1 MLPKSLDEE
10 VARAHLEQLNIKLTT
25 LSSTQAD
32 YIGLPVDGP
41 YKPNHYVSAP
51 SAAVEQST
59 HNLLS
64 DTKRFSFGLNC
75 LLEALYP
82 SCVSQYRTSFSSS
95 PARLEISPS
104 LFQ

>member
-41 YKPNHYVSAP
+41 YKPNHYVSEP
-51 SAAVEQST
+51 FAAVEQST
-59 HNLLS
+59 HNLLIAILS
-64 DTKRFSFGLNC
+64 VS
-75 LLEALYP
+75 LLASTAYWKPCIRLALANIGP
-82 SCVSQYRTSFSSS
+82 LSV
-95 PARLEISPS
+95 PPPPV
-104 LFQ
+104 